1 MFGAKKEK
9 ALEEEL
15 HAVKKQN
22 KHRRE
27 QLERIAARQD
37 DTLEQFARVTA
48 SRAQMEKDLQ
58 QMTEQIQQMRKL
70 AESSEN
76 TAGELH
82 NELISAYNAVGT
94 FDVNHAVFVR
104 QRKEQDNKITEIV
117 ENNKHF
123 TTPMKYITEASAA
136 MKEENGKLQ
145 ERTDRMLEFSKSMS
159 VLSLN
164 AAIEAGRMGDA
175 GAKFIPA
182 AEEIRNFSEQY
193 EQEAKELKEQLQQSK
208 ERIDSME
215 EQIAHLNQLLK
226 DNNIS
231 MGKVM
236 KDGLMSMS
244 SYEAG
249 QLKLKGII
257 SENVAGRADALKQSE
272 KETGNIG
279 ERIQLG
285 FSDVLDEM
293 QEQKNSI
300 DELEIIFKQLQYAAR
315 EGQDAE

>member
-22 KHRRE
+22 ERRRRLLEKIAE
-27 QLERIAARQD
+27 QQD
-37 DTLEQFARVTA
+37 DVLEQFARVTA

-58 QMTEQIQQMRKL
+58 QMAEQVQQMIEM
-70 AESSEN
+70 AESSES

-104 QRKEQDNKITEIV
+104 QRKEQDNKVTEIV

-123 TTPMKYITEASAA
+123 TSPMKYITESSTA
-136 MKEENGKLQ
+136 MKEENGKLHAQ
-145 ERTDRMLEFSKSMS
+145 TERMLEFSKSMG

-182 AEEIRNFSEQY
+182 AEEIRTYSEQY
-193 EQEAKELKEQLQQSK
+193 EQETKELQVQLQQSK
-208 ERIDSME
+208 ERLSNME
-215 EQIAHLNQLLK
+215 EQITHLNQLLK

-249 QLKLKGII
+249 QLKLRGII
-257 SENVAGRADALKQSE
+257 SENAAGRADALKQSG

-279 ERIQLG
+279 ERMQLQL
-285 FSDVLDEM
+285 SDVMDEM

-300 DELEIIFKQLQYAAR
+300 DELENIFKQLQQSAR
-315 EGQDAE
+315 EGQEAE